1 MQPSDSDRYLGFAAL
16 ALLIVGCVVVLHAF
30 LTALLWAVILVSV
43 TWPAFAH
50 LDRWL
55 GHRRNFSALAMTCV
69 VSLVMIAP
77 FAVVTL
83 GLVDNATQLSAAIG
97 GQLERGLPDA
107 PAWLIQIPLVGASLS
122 DYWQNLAHDSSRLT
136 DELQRLLP
144 SAQHALLA
152 AGKTLGSGLM
162 QLTLSVFIAFFLFRD
177 GEEVDRRA
185 IAVASRVA
193 GQRGR
198 YLLEIASNTVTGV
211 VYGILG
217 TALAQGVLA
226 GIGFAIAGV
235 PGALLLGLAT
245 FFLSIIPVGPPLI
258 WIGAALWLFQQGDTG
273 WAIFVVLWGFFI
285 VSMVDNIIKP
295 LIISRGSSMPFVLV
309 FLGVLGGVVS
319 FGLIGVFLGPTLLA
333 VGYRLL
339 NEWSSA
345 LVEPTNADSPA
356 E

>member
-1 MQPSDSDRYLGFAAL
+1 MQPSGFDRYLGFAAL
-16 ALLIVGCVVVLHAF
+16 ALLIVGCVAVLHPF

-43 TWPAFAH
+43 TWPAFVH
-50 LDRWL
+50 VDQWC
-55 GHRRNFSALAMTCV
+55 GHRRNYSALAMTLT

-77 FAVVTL
+77 FAVVAL
-83 GLVDNATQLSAAIG
+83 GLVDNATQLSAAIS
-97 GQLERGLPDA
+97 GQLESGLPAA
-107 PAWLIQIPLVGASLS
+107 PAWLAGIPLVGASLN
-122 DYWQNLAHDSSRLT
+122 DYWQNLAHNSSSLT
-136 DELQRLLP
+136 VELKRLLP
-144 SAQHALLA
+144 SAQGALLA

-177 GEEVDRRA
+177 GDAVNQRA
-185 IAVASRVA
+185 IAVVSRVA

-198 YLLEIASNTVTGV
+198 HLLEIARSTVTGV

-235 PGALLLGLAT
+235 PGALLLGFAT
-245 FFLSIIPVGPPLI
+245 FFLSVVPVGPPLI
-258 WIGAALWLFQQGDTG
+258 WIGAALWLFQQGDMG
-273 WAIFVVLWGFFI
+273 WAIFVLAWGFFL
-285 VSMVDNIIKP
+285 VSMIDNIIKP
-295 LIISRGSSMPFVLV
+295 LIISRGSRLPFALV
-309 FLGVLGGVVS
+309 FLGVLGGVVA

-345 LVEPTNADSPA
+345 LVEPVHEEPPA
-356 E
+356 A